1 MKISV
6 SLGDVATV
14 EDSVVI
20 VNLFEGV
27 TNPGGA
33 TGVVNNHLDGAI
45 TNLIGQGEI
54 KGKNGEIT

>member
-27 TNPGGA
+27 TNPG
-33 TGVVNNHLDGAI
+33 LS
-45 TNLIGQGEI
+45 LIHI
-54 KGKNGEIT
+54 